1 MTELFEDL
9 GSVYLKIHTIAELNG
24 VEDEPDAPVGN
35 NENEKNENESNEN
48 ENNEKPFKPTGTSQL
63 TQKNFRKK
71 EKKCC

>member
-35 NENEKNENESNEN
+35 NENENNEN
-48 ENNEKPFKPTGTSQL
+48 ENNEKPFKPTGTSKLEQP
-63 TQKNFRKK
+63 NFRKK

>member
-35 NENEKNENESNEN
+35 NENEKM
-48 ENNEKPFKPTGTSQL
+48 KTKVMKTKIM
-63 TQKNFRKK
+63 KNLLNQRVHLN
-71 EKKCC
+71 